1 MGPTKG
7 TWECQDV
14 IHGDEGRNTH
24 RRDREKLHGPVAMN
38 LPVRRPLLGN
48 PRSAPGAFLCAS
60 ARIAPTRRGRGILT
74 ELKKQV
80 ERQNLADGVHV
91 YTATC
96 LNNCTRAPV
105 MQVFPEGTIYCNIL
119 PRDVR
124 TIVNEH
130 LEKGRAVDHFTHDPF
145 ASVRWND
152 EIDS

>member
-1 MGPTKG
+1 MFVCIGSYCSDQK
-7 TWECQDV
+7 
-14 IHGDEGRNTH
+14 
-24 RRDREKLHGPVAMN
+24 
-38 LPVRRPLLGN
+38 
-48 PRSAPGAFLCAS
+48 S
-60 ARIAPTRRGRGILT
+60 RGILT

-80 ERQNLADGVHV
+80 ERQDLADRVHV

-96 LNNCTRAPV
+96 LNNCSRAPV
-105 MQVFPEGTIYCNIL
+105 MQVFPEGTIYCTIL

-130 LEKGRAVDHFTHDPF
+130 LERGRAVDHFTHDPF